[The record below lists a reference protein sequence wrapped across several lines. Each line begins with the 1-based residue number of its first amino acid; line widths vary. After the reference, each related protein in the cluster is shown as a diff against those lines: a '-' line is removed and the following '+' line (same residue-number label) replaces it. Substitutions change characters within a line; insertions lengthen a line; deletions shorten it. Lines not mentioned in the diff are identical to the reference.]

1 MEHKK
6 LIQETPIST
15 NKRSKILTAERQ
27 NNSMKH
33 KNKYDD
39 DYDDGKIGIDEYTDF
54 MCGMAVVEVL
64 ATIIAILLVFLL
76 P

>member
-1 MEHKK
+1 
-6 LIQETPIST
+6 
-15 NKRSKILTAERQ
+15 
-27 NNSMKH
+27 MKH